1 VQDESCTLF
10 EELEGQ
16 GSQLEQVVTIVE
28 QRLEGP
34 VTEQVIQ
41 EYAEK
46 EALVKQQVEAS
57 RAKLEAFKVVFPR
70 SE

>member
-1 VQDESCTLF
+1 MIF
-10 EELEGQ
+10 EEIERQ
-16 GSQLEQVVTIVE
+16 GSQLDQVVVTVE

-41 EYAEK
+41 EFVEQ
-46 EALVKQQVEAS
+46 EALAKKQVEAD
-57 RAKLEAFKVVFPR
+57 RAKFEAFEATFPR